1 MALYTIKYTET
12 NVRYF
17 AVEAA
22 DEYEAYDRFE
32 EWRDKSDDV
41 YDAMTD
47 NMTDNW
53 NIEGDAVVVRY
64 PVRLDEEDILTEE
77 KYKAL

>member
-32 EWRDKSDDV
+32 EWRLGSDYV

-47 NMTDNW
+47 NWD
-53 NIEGDAVVVRY
+53 IESDAVVVRY
-64 PVRLDEEDILTEE
+64 PVRLDKEDILTEE
-77 KYKAL
+77 KYQAL

>member
-1 MALYTIKYTET
+1 MAIFNIKYTET

-41 YDAMTD
+41 YDAMTY
-47 NMTDNW
+47 NW
-53 NIEGDAVVVRY
+53 NIESDAVVVHY
-64 PVRLDEEDILTEE
+64 PVRLDEDDILTEK

>member
-32 EWRDKSDDV
+32 AWREGSDYV
-41 YDAMTD
+41 YDAMT
-47 NMTDNW
+47 NNW
-53 NIEGDAVVVRY
+53 DIEGDAVVVHY
-64 PVRLDEEDILTEE
+64 PVRLDKEDILTEE
-77 KYKAL
+77 KYQAL

>member
-41 YDAMTD
+41 YDAMTY
-47 NMTDNW
+47 NW